1 MKHITTA
8 DLVTHPEW
16 LSLAEYWRIY
26 MLDSNGKTLWAF
38 TLPATQLAVLNMSL
52 HYCPLDIQ
60 FYGHESCYPVNIDH
74 NETETRLEVPK
85 LDDEIQIDE
94 WKNAHPHWQLR
105 GWGVETGNGTDWQ
118 WCLEGSR
125 VRTDW
130 LKPPTRDHV
139 PRKSLDFGWV
149 WTTIDS
155 KIVEVCHDGQ

>member
-26 MLDSNGKTLWAF
+26 VLDNNGKTLWAF
-38 TLPATQLAVLNMSL
+38 TLQATQLAVLDASL
-52 HYCPLDIQ
+52 HYWPLDIQ
-60 FYGHESCYPVNIDH
+60 FYGHESCYPVSIDH
-74 NETETRLEVPK
+74 NETESRLEVPK

-94 WKNAHPHWQLR
+94 WKNSSQDAKLI
-105 GWGVETGNGTDWQ
+105 GSAFNDDLDMEWGLSLSTRHT
-118 WCLEGSR
+118 S
-125 VRTDW
+125 W